1 MKGASAEVTAGLVLI
16 GNEILTGKIRDEN
29 GPHLVDGLRRRG
41 VDLCEIHVVAD
52 DVPAIVEAVNLTR
65 ARRTYCFTSGGIG
78 PTHDDVTMA
87 AVAAA
92 FDVPLEERADLVRT
106 VEAVFGGEGE
116 RTRAW
121 RKMASV
127 PVGCEMHTLPGHWP
141 IYRVENVFI
150 LPGIPQIFRQQVDAL
165 LETLGASRVATN
177 VAYFRLGEGDLARPL
192 TELAEAYAGVVDIG
206 SYPVLGIAEYQVKVT
221 LDSRDEGALAEAT
234 ARLMEVF
241 PAEAL
246 HELAERVEHG
256 EG

>member
-1 MKGASAEVTAGLVLI
+1 MNGGSEQVTAGLVLI

-29 GPHLVDGLRRRG
+29 GPYLVDGLRRRG
-41 VDLCEIHVVAD
+41 IDLCEIHVVAD
-52 DVPAIVEAVNLTR
+52 DVPAIVETVNLVR
-65 ARRTYCFTSGGIG
+65 ARRTCCFTSGGIG

-87 AVAAA
+87 AIAAA
-92 FDVPLEERADLVRT
+92 FGVPLEERADLVRT
-106 VEAVFGGEGE
+106 VEAVFGDNGE
-116 RTRAW
+116 RARAW

-127 PVGCEMHTLPGHWP
+127 PEGCEMHTLPGHWP
-141 IYRVENVFI
+141 IYRVENVFV

-165 LETLGASRVATN
+165 LETLSAARVATN

-206 SYPVLGIAEYQVKVT
+206 SYPVLGVAEYQVKVT

-241 PAEAL
+241 PSEAL
-246 HELAERVEHG
+246 HELVERVDHG